1 MAAWD
6 FPAKLWKL
14 IREVEDLFKVQG
26 HTEAALD
33 AINGWLRLLEDR
45 MTRLEAARGQLVV
58 EAKAAAGGAA
68 SAIAGAVISDIV
80 TRVTRIEMRAEQ
92 AQRSLPPPPG
102 G

>member
-6 FPAKLWKL
+6 FPARFWKL
-14 IREVEDLFKVQG
+14 GREVEEVFKLQSNTKASLAG
-26 HTEAALD
+26 IE
-33 AINGWLRLLEDR
+33 NRLRALEDR
-45 MTRLEAARGQLVV
+45 MTHLEAAQGQLVV

-92 AQRSLPPPPG
+92 AQRSLPPPSNG
-102 G
+102 